1 MKPQS
6 RVTRREEFDDSLR
19 KYAQQSS
26 ASAGSTVPE
35 VPKVGAPVGAAAE
48 VQPKKITI
56 APAPINQ
63 IPKAPKPP
71 QMPIGTTASSNV
83 DRGAP
88 KSPKSSTTA
97 QDLRLS
103 MLRLM
108 LMEKLFKSLF
118 KARGEQSRNQGLKR
132 HPSIA
137 QTFDSLPIDRLVT
150 RGPRVYRSTAKEDGH
165 HGVFGEN
172 RGVYIQVAPSN
183 DRGEIH
189 EGVGPRYPYIDY
201 LQLRPKAK
209 VGPEHVQAF
218 FDALH
223 RQGYDGDTMHFYAMD
238 DDDDRTDANGLNRRE
253 RLFRPIAAQWKKF
266 VAAQQGKPA
275 ESAEPTAPTTPTAP
289 AAPAAPAVSK
299 SYKTPAWQ
307 RAEGQNPKGGLNA
320 KGRASAKTEGHNLKP
335 PVKSGDNPR
344 RASFLARMGNSPGPE
359 HDEHGKPTR
368 LLLALQAWGASS
380 KADARKK
387 AKAISK
393 RLQRKKVGKALVFR
407 TSGYDDLLKGRG
419 AEARSNPSSYG
430 IEAGHSIHDP
440 SMLGLK
446 ATHDSLEKFSSL
458 LEDRPPKPFFG
469 RFINAGENAHMGYFG
484 PQGMISL
491 TASPTEYDT
500 DPDSPT
506 KMKSKDMLTP
516 GAPVAHPKILY
527 LRIAHD
533 APEPVTDKHEQEI
546 FHGLWDAGYRGR
558 NMTYMTYP
566 DVQSTASQ
574 YAGLR
579 AARGQPPRPI
589 TAQRDRLFGL
599 RKKRWASFVDDKNSE
614 QNAKSMRS
622 TTNAQ
627 PDVLR
632 KGSQVAPVAAKTL
645 MTGSEEKAANS
656 LVRDASGRPTIKG
669 ISVQDISHVAR
680 VHGNV
685 GKLFEAGILAPIPTH
700 HATALDGQG
709 NIVQDHS
716 VDNQQTIAKVHGTT
730 EVTPDP
736 LAHLGVVHAGMVT
749 TGGRPFVLVRHVEPN
764 GEVHHLP
771 FYQSTGGG
779 DKEETTNGA
788 WYYTPGF
795 RNMSNDLGR
804 GWIGKKNGKD
814 MLETSEIP
822 VIKYYKGILD
832 THLGNVLG
840 IGNSIPKMFDGVS
853 EYTPI
858 EGRVKGGSLPTM
870 TSSERIDPMMEYP
883 DEQYTDP
890 KSLGRTMSAITQM
903 SSVAPSIKA
912 LTKKGKGGMSWLLQ
926 HMGDQLK
933 GAHPSL
939 LPYWEAQK
947 EHLATLRP
955 PSSEK

>member
-19 KYAQQSS
+19 KYAQKP
-26 ASAGSTVPE
+26 ANNAGSTVPE

-71 QMPIGTTASSNV
+71 QMPIGTTASPNV
-83 DRGAP
+83 DLGAP

-108 LMEKLFKSLF
+108 LMEKLFKSF
-118 KARGEQSRNQGLKR
+118 
-132 HPSIA
+132 
-137 QTFDSLPIDRLVT
+137 
-150 RGPRVYRSTAKEDGH
+150 
-165 HGVFGEN
+165 
-172 RGVYIQVAPSN
+172 
-183 DRGEIH
+183 
-189 EGVGPRYPYIDY
+189 
-201 LQLRPKAK
+201 
-209 VGPEHVQAF
+209 
-218 FDALH
+218 
-223 RQGYDGDTMHFYAMD
+223 
-238 DDDDRTDANGLNRRE
+238 
-253 RLFRPIAAQWKKF
+253 
-266 VAAQQGKPA
+266 
-275 ESAEPTAPTTPTAP
+275 
-289 AAPAAPAVSK
+289 
-299 SYKTPAWQ
+299 KTPAWQ
-307 RAEGQNPKGGLNA
+307 REAGQNPKGGLNA
-320 KGRASAKTEGHNLKP
+320 KGRASARAEGHNLKP

-393 RLQRKKVGKALVFR
+393 RLQRKKVEKSLVFR

-749 TGGRPFVLVRHVEPN
+749 TGGRPFVLVKHVEPN

-779 DKEETTNGA
+779 DKDETTNGA

-870 TSSERIDPMMEYP
+870 TSSERIDSMMEYP
-883 DEQYTDP
+883 DEEYKDP
-890 KSLGRTMSAITQM
+890 RSLGRTMSAITQM

-939 LPYWEAQK
+939 LPHWEAQK